1 MCLIPVGGSLLIG
14 LIIIVII
21 IIYVF
26 IYVFIFINIVIIIII
41 IITIII
47 TWTFHR
53 QRILSQRATSQG
65 KQKQLYKQEWRVTSV
80 W

>member
-1 MCLIPVGGSLLIG
+1 MG

-26 IYVFIFINIVIIIII
+26 IYLFIFINIIIII
-41 IITIII
+41 IIIIII

-53 QRILSQRATSQG
+53 QRILRQRPTSQG
-65 KQKQLYKQEWRVTSV
+65 KHKQLYKREWRVTSV